1 MISRVPTYGRHT
13 PASEAS
19 SRAKSVIKRSKTR
32 PEVLLSRALRSLG
45 IRCRSTKR
53 QLVGKPDFV
62 FQRKKVAVFCDGDFW
77 HGRNWA
83 VRRKKLLTGHNADY
97 WIPKI
102 EYNRLRDRRNNQL
115 LRKTGWKVARLWESD
130 ILKSPLTVAR
140 KIMRWL

>member
-1 MISRVPTYGRHT
+1 MSLRAPTYGQRP
-13 PASEAS
+13 PASKAS
-19 SRAKSVIKRSKTR
+19 SRAKAATKRSKTR

-45 IRCRSTKR
+45 IRCRPTKK

-83 VRRKKLLTGHNADY
+83 VRRKKLLAGHNADY
-97 WIPKI
+97 WVPKI
-102 EYNRLRDRRNNQL
+102 EYNRRRDRRNNYL
-115 LRKTGWKVARLWESD
+115 LIKTGWKVVRLWESD
-130 ILKSPLTVAR
+130 ILKSPLAVAR